1 VSRRRASGATATSE
15 ATETSGATATS
26 EASGA
31 TGTTEASA
39 DDALATGGRL
49 AVVDRVC
56 YALFARHASDRR
68 HDADRK
74 RYRGTALDTGFETYL
89 ARAYGLSWVVAP
101 VVFLPAL
108 VVAAGAAPAVAAA
121 VEARF
126 GAALLSGGTTATP
139 APTPDSVGP
148 LRTDRAAALVAVAV
162 ALLAKRATVA
172 AAGLHLRWVAAT
184 RRTDIERTLPGAVRY
199 LELLASGSDGPRAM
213 LRKAA
218 NDDAYGATATSL
230 RKALNAARLAGS
242 LDEGLRRVARDT
254 PSRELLAP
262 FLLKFRKRAAAGDE
276 ALSEFLAT
284 ERRMLSHRQDRAR
297 KRARRFLE
305 LLTELFVAVLVLPAL
320 LVIGATALSVVI
332 PELLP
337 PVSTPVGV
345 VPTRAVVLYGAVAF
359 LVAFGL
365 AAAVAVGTL
374 RPPSQRASYAVPA
387 DPRAVLASAGH
398 NPASTAVVAAGP
410 AVALALWLAVAGY
423 TLVNVVLL
431 GYAAFAVPA
440 GLVAARRTR
449 IDDAKDR
456 ELADFV
462 HAVSGHVA
470 QGRPLAEAV
479 DAVARNADLGVL
491 DDDVADLAFALR
503 STTATGAVTGT
514 ESDAGDAAAAVDV
527 RAAAIERFVDRV
539 GTPLAAGTLGL
550 VTGALNAGGDADAV
564 FETLRIEVGRLY
576 SEQRALRSAMQPY
589 IAVGWAAA
597 VLVAGVVAVVNTQVV
612 DAARLA
618 EFAAASEAVTEP
630 EGVYPELERF
640 RLYVVTQA
648 TVLASGWFAGTAA
661 RGKYAALLHSGALV
675 ACCYVVFTV
684 GGLV

>member
-1 VSRRRASGATATSE
+1 MSRRRT
-15 ATETSGATATS
+15 
-26 EASGA
+26 
-31 TGTTEASA
+31 TGTAGAGANES
-39 DDALATGGRL
+39 LATGGRL
-49 AVVDRVC
+49 AVLDRVC

-89 ARAYGLSWVVAP
+89 SRAYGLSWVVA
-101 VVFLPAL
+101 VAVFLPAL

-126 GAALLSGGTTATP
+126 GAALLSSGPTAAP

-148 LRTDRAAALVAVAV
+148 LRTGRAALLVAVAV

-172 AAGLHLRWVAAT
+172 AAGLGLRWVAST

-199 LELLASGSDGPRAM
+199 LELLSSGSDEPRAM

-218 NDDAYGATATSL
+218 DGDAYGGTATSL

-262 FLLKFRKRAAAGDE
+262 FLLKFRKHAATGDA

-305 LLTELFVAVLVLPAL
+305 LLTELFVALLVLPAL
-320 LVIGATALSVVI
+320 IVIGATALSVVI

-337 PVSTPVGV
+337 PVPTPVGV

-374 RPPSQRASYAVPA
+374 RPPSQRASYETPA
-387 DPRAVLASAGH
+387 SPRAVLETAGR
-398 NPASTAVVAAGP
+398 NPASTAVVVAGP
-410 AVALALWLAVAGY
+410 AAALAGWLALAGY

-431 GYAAFAVPA
+431 GYAAFAVPV

-470 QGRPLAEAV
+470 QGRPLEAAV
-479 DAVARNADLGVL
+479 AAVARDADLGVL

-503 STTATGAVTGT
+503 STTAPEEATRAGAGP
-514 ESDAGDAAAAVDV
+514 AGEPAAVDV
-527 RAAAIERFVDRV
+527 RAAAIDRFVDRV
-539 GTPLAAGTLGL
+539 GTPLAAATLGL

-576 SEQRALRSAMQPY
+576 SEQRALRSSMQPY
-589 IAVGWAAA
+589 IAVGWGAA

-618 EFAAASEAVTEP
+618 EIAAASEAVSEP
-630 EGVYPELERF
+630 SGVHPELERF

-661 RGKYAALLHSGALV
+661 RGRYAALLHSGVLV

>member
-1 VSRRRASGATATSE
+1 MGT
-15 ATETSGATATS
+15 TET
-26 EASGA
+26 SGA

-101 VVFLPAL
+101 AVFLPAL

-162 ALLAKRATVA
+162 ALLAKRATIA

-218 NDDAYGATATSL
+218 DDDAYGATATSL

-387 DPRAVLASAGH
+387 DPRAVLASAGR

-431 GYAAFAVPA
+431 GYAAFAVPV

-479 DAVARNADLGVL
+479 DAVARDVDLGVL
-491 DDDVADLAFALR
+491 
-503 STTATGAVTGT
+503 
-514 ESDAGDAAAAVDV
+514 
-527 RAAAIERFVDRV
+527 FVDRV

-597 VLVAGVVAVVNTQVV
+597 ILVAGVVAVVNTQVV

>member
-1 VSRRRASGATATSE
+1 MSRRRASGTA
-15 ATETSGATATS
+15 
-26 EASGA
+26 
-31 TGTTEASA
+31 GTNA
-39 DDALATGGRL
+39 DDALAAGGRL

-89 ARAYGLSWVVAP
+89 ARAYGLSWVVAAAA
-101 VVFLPAL
+101 FLPAL

-126 GAALLSGGTTATP
+126 GAALLSAGSTASP

-148 LRTDRAAALVAVAV
+148 LRTDRAAVLVAVAA
-162 ALLAKRATVA
+162 ALLAKRVTVA
-172 AAGLHLRWVAAT
+172 AAGLHLRWVVAT

-199 LELLASGSDGPRAM
+199 LELLSSGSDEPRAM

-218 NDDAYGATATSL
+218 DGDAYGGTATSL

-262 FLLKFRKRAAAGDE
+262 FLLKFRRHAATGDA

-284 ERRMLSHRQDRAR
+284 ERRMLSHRRDRAR

-374 RPPSQRASYAVPA
+374 RPPSQRPSYEVPA
-387 DPRAVLASAGH
+387 NPRAVLATAGR
-398 NPASTAVVAAGP
+398 NPANTAVVAAGP

-423 TLVNVVLL
+423 TLVNVALL
-431 GYAAFAVPA
+431 AYAAFAVPV
-440 GLVAARRTR
+440 GVVAARRTR

-479 DAVARNADLGVL
+479 DAVARDVDLGVL

-503 STTATGAVTGT
+503 STTATGGARTGGDET
-514 ESDAGDAAAAVDV
+514 GESTDV
-527 RAAAIERFVDRV
+527 RAAAVERFVDRV

-576 SEQRALRSAMQPY
+576 SEQRALRSSMQPY

-618 EFAAASEAVTEP
+618 EIAAASEAVTEP

>member
-1 VSRRRASGATATSE
+1 MSRRRTT
-15 ATETSGATATS
+15 
-26 EASGA
+26 GA
-31 TGTTEASA
+31 TGATGADGASA

-74 RYRGTALDTGFETYL
+74 RYRGTALDIGFETYL
-89 ARAYGLSWVVAP
+89 ARTYGLSWVVAAA
-101 VVFLPAL
+101 VFLPAL

-126 GAALLSGGTTATP
+126 GAALLSGGPTATP

-148 LRTDRAAALVAVAV
+148 LSTDRAAALVAVGV

-218 NDDAYGATATSL
+218 DDDAYGATATSL

-276 ALSEFLAT
+276 ALSAFLAT

-374 RPPSQRASYAVPA
+374 RPPSQRASYDLPA
-387 DPRAVLASAGH
+387 SPRAVLASAGR
-398 NPASTAVVAAGP
+398 NPAGTAVVAAGP
-410 AVALALWLAVAGY
+410 AAALAVWLAVAGY
-423 TLVNVVLL
+423 TLVNVALL
-431 GYAAFAVPA
+431 GYAAFAVPV

-449 IDDAKDR
+449 IDDARDR

-479 DAVARNADLGVL
+479 DAVAREADLGVL

-503 STTATGAVTGT
+503 STTATEAVTG
-514 ESDAGDAAAAVDV
+514 ESGSAGEAAAVDV

>member
-1 VSRRRASGATATSE
+1 MSRRRATGAIEVGSDE
-15 ATETSGATATS
+15 AD
-26 EASGA
+26 
-31 TGTTEASA
+31 A
-39 DDALATGGRL
+39 DDAFTAGGRL

-74 RYRGTALDTGFETYL
+74 RYRGTALDIGFETYL
-89 ARAYGLSWVVAP
+89 ARAYGLSWVVAAA
-101 VVFLPAL
+101 VFLPAL

-126 GAALLSGGTTATP
+126 GATLLSSGSTAAP

-148 LRTDRAAALVAVAV
+148 LRTDRAALLVAVAV

-172 AAGLHLRWVAAT
+172 VAGLGLRWVAAT
-184 RRTDIERTLPGAVRY
+184 RRTDVERTLPGAVRY
-199 LELLASGSDGPRAM
+199 LDLLSSGSDEPRAM

-218 NDDAYGATATSL
+218 AGDAYGATATSL
-230 RKALNAARLAGS
+230 RKALNAAKLAGS

-262 FLLKFRKRAAAGDE
+262 FLLKFRKHAATGDE

-320 LVIGATALSVVI
+320 VVIGATALSVVI

-337 PVSTPVGV
+337 PVETPVGV

-365 AAAVAVGTL
+365 AAATAVGTL
-374 RPPSQRASYAVPA
+374 RPPSQRASYEVPA
-387 DPRAVLASAGH
+387 SPQAVLATAGR

-410 AVALALWLAVAGY
+410 AVALAAWLALAGY

-431 GYAAFAVPA
+431 GYAAFAVPV

-470 QGRPLAEAV
+470 QGRPLEDAV
-479 DAVARNADLGVL
+479 DTVAREVDLGVL
-491 DDDVADLAFALR
+491 DGDAADLAFALR
-503 STTATGAVTGT
+503 STTAPTGAEPT
-514 ESDAGDAAAAVDV
+514 AAERDGADGPRDV

-539 GTPLAAGTLGL
+539 GTPLAAETLGL
-550 VTGALNAGGDADAV
+550 VAGALDAGGDADAV

-576 SEQRALRSAMQPY
+576 SEQRALRSSMQPY

-618 EFAAASEAVTEP
+618 EIAAPSDAVTEP

-661 RGKYAALLHSGALV
+661 RGRYAALRHSGALV
-675 ACCYVVFTV
+675 ACCYVAFTV

>member
-1 VSRRRASGATATSE
+1 MSRRRASGAVEAGTDETA
-15 ATETSGATATS
+15 ADETD
-26 EASGA
+26 A
-31 TGTTEASA
+31 TG
-39 DDALATGGRL
+39 ALATGGRL

-89 ARAYGLSWVVAP
+89 ARAYGLSWVVA
-101 VVFLPAL
+101 VAVFFPAL

-126 GAALLSGGTTATP
+126 GAALLSSGPTATP

-148 LRTDRAAALVAVAV
+148 LRTDRAALLVAIAV

-172 AAGLHLRWVAAT
+172 AAGLHLRWVVAT

-199 LELLASGSDGPRAM
+199 LELLSSGSDEPRAM

-218 NDDAYGATATSL
+218 DGDAYGGTATSL
-230 RKALNAARLAGS
+230 RKALNAAKLAGS

-262 FLLKFRKRAAAGDE
+262 FLLKFRKHAATGDE
-276 ALSEFLAT
+276 ALSAFLAT

-374 RPPSQRASYAVPA
+374 RPPSQRASYEVPTS
-387 DPRAVLASAGH
+387 PRAVLATAGR
-398 NPASTAVVAAGP
+398 NPASTGVVAAGP
-410 AVALALWLAVAGY
+410 AVALAAWLAVAGY
-423 TLVNVVLL
+423 TLVNVALL
-431 GYAAFAVPA
+431 GYAAFAVPV

-470 QGRPLAEAV
+470 QGRPLAAAV
-479 DAVARNADLGVL
+479 DAVARDVDLGVL
-491 DDDVADLAFALR
+491 DDDVTDLAFALR
-503 STTATGAVTGT
+503 STTATEGVTGEVSDSVGGAVADGST
-514 ESDAGDAAAAVDV
+514 AVDV
-527 RAAAIERFVDRV
+527 RGAAIERFVDRV

-618 EFAAASEAVTEP
+618 EIAAASEAVTEP

-661 RGKYAALLHSGALV
+661 RGRYAALLHSGALV